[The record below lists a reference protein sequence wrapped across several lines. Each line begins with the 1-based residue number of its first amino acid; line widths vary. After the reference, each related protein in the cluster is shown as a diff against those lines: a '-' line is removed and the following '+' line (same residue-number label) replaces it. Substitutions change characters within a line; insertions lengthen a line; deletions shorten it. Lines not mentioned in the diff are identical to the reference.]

1 MKLNND
7 LCIIS
12 ASSSAAL
19 PILAT
24 RVNDRDSRRCSV
36 IVGWQ
41 IFSPPSFTKKNEEGI
56 SILAPTSP
64 SSPPSSVSFVVVVA
78 FVVCSAHFSLTA
90 AAAAAAKRAVVVP
103 PPPYHPCLSL
113 SLRSRQNRDNICAIL
128 ECFSSRMP
136 FRSWRLVG
144 DLNTVRKAGEE

>member
-1 MKLNND
+1 MLRRYSRGMKLNND
-7 LCIIS
+7 LCIIP
-12 ASSSAAL
+12 ARSSTAL

-64 SSPPSSVSFVVVVA
+64 SPSSVSFVVVVA

-103 PPPYHPCLSL
+103 PPYHPSL
-113 SLRSRQNRDNICAIL
+113 SLRSRQILDNICAIWNVFL
-128 ECFSSRMP
+128 QECLF
-136 FRSWRLVG
+136 
-144 DLNTVRKAGEE
+144 DLGA